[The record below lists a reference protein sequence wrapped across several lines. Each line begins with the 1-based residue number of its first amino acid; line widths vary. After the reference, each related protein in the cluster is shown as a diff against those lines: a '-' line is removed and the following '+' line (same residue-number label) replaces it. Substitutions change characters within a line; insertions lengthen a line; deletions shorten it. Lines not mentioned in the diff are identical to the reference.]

1 MEEDFSLIVQDADA
15 HHFGMQVDS
24 AVILV
29 RSVVESH
36 LIFLLSVTVTLE

>member
-1 MEEDFSLIVQDADA
+1 MKEEFSLIVQDTDV

-24 AVILV
+24 AVVLV

-36 LIFLLSVTVTLE
+36 LIFLLFVMVTLE